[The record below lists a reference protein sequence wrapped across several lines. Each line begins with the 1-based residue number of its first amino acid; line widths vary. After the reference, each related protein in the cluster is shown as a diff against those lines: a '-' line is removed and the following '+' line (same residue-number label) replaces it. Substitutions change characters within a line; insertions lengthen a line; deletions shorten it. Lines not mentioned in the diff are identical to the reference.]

1 MAVCLTEA
9 YIVWHKQF
17 KSIDFFL
24 NDKNSGKSIACKL
37 LCLLCFK
44 LALCDFT
51 VKCNGKGDVV

>member
-24 NDKNSGKSIACKL
+24 KRQKFRKEYCMQVAMFIVL
-37 LCLLCFK
+37 
-44 LALCDFT
+44 
-51 VKCNGKGDVV
+51 